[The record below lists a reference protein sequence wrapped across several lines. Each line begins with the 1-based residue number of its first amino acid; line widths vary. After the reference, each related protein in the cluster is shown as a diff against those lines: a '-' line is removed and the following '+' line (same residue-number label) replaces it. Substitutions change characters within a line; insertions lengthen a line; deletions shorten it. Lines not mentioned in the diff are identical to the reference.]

1 MVTRAAG
8 NSFWT
13 AMAIT
18 WLMEWRILSSSG
30 LSLVLGR
37 AIGAGSGLVT
47 GADTD
52 QQGQAEIDPTQG
64 P

>member
-18 WLMEWRILSSSG
+18 WLMEWRILRSSA

-52 QQGQAEIDPTQG
+52 QQGRA
-64 P
+64 